1 MEQTTRYDNIKNA
14 GQGLDIM
21 RQKWAGSKWS
31 NNQVDLHHALLGLN
45 LGGGVAYVG
54 VVCNK
59 SYGMGV
65 SASISGSYNGLNQ
78 NVLWDTMVF
87 QHELG

>member
-1 MEQTTRYDNIKNA
+1 MEQTNRYDNIKNA

-59 SYGMGV
+59 NFGMGV
-65 SASISGSYNGLNQ
+65 SASISGSFTSLDAGT
-78 NVLWDTMVF
+78 VWDAMVF
-87 QHELG
+87 MHEVG